1 MKKVMLAL
9 IIMVFSF
16 MMSGCKKNK
25 LDKITIAEVT
35 HSIFYAPQYVAISQG
50 FFKEAGIEVELVNAG
65 GADKVMAAL
74 LSGDVDIGFSGPEAT
89 IYVYNNGEE
98 NYMINFAQVTKRDG
112 SFIVSR
118 TKEENF
124 DLSNL
129 KGKSILGGRSGGM
142 PLMNL
147 EYVLKEAGLSV
158 GRDKTGYD
166 VLVRTDI
173 QFNAMAGAFVQG
185 EGDYTTLFEP
195 TALGLEKEGKGYVVT
210 SVGKYSKEVP
220 FTSYYVTKEY
230 LNDNNDLLQRFTNAL
245 YKAQKFVMESTDEEV
260 AKAIQPFFSESSIED
275 LTEVIKRYR
284 NADVWCETPYFKEEG
299 LNRLMDIMVSAG
311 ELEKRVDFNVVVDNR
326 FATNALK

>member
-9 IIMVFSF
+9 MIMVFSF
-16 MMSGCKKNK
+16 MLNGCKKNK

-35 HSIFYAPQYVAISQG
+35 HSVFYAPQYVAISQG

-74 LSGDVDIGFSGPEAT
+74 LSGDVNIGFSGPEAT

-98 NYMINFAQVTKRDG
+98 NYMVNFAQVTKRDG

-118 TKEENF
+118 TKEDNF
-124 DLSNL
+124 ELQNL

-185 EGDYTTLFEP
+185 EADYTTLFEP

-220 FTSYYVTKEY
+220 FTSYYVTKDY
-230 LNDNNDLLQRFTNAL
+230 LNENSDLLQRFTNAL

-260 AKAIQPFFSESSIED
+260 AKAIQPFFTETSIED

-284 NADVWCETPYFKEEG
+284 NADVWCETPYFKEDG
-299 LNRLMDIMVSAG
+299 LNRLMDIMIEAN
-311 ELEKRVDFNVVVDNR
+311 ELEKRVDFNVIVDNR
-326 FATNALK
+326 FAVNSMK

>member
-16 MMSGCKKNK
+16 MTSGCKKNK

-311 ELEKRVDFNVVVDNR
+311 ELEKRVDFNVIVDNR